1 MFFWLTAPNKVFA
14 VLIIYMLPQAMKINF
29 LAASAGT
36 STNKDGFV
44 SIENGIDLFHIHTAL
59 FILLGGNSMVYR

>member
-14 VLIIYMLPQAMKINF
+14 VLIIYMLPQAMKIAF

-44 SIENGIDLFHIHTAL
+44 SI
-59 FILLGGNSMVYR
+59 